1 MTTYHWRSAH
11 DSFVSDDVNYDPK
24 KALKKAL
31 LEVKLA
37 MLLSDCDLYMWPY
50 SAYMKW
56 KLKIAHRRKITELD
70 KDGILDVELDNMK
83 AKLDES
89 MKNIDIIQRS
99 KEDSNGIHN
108 VRNA

>member
-1 MTTYHWRSAH
+1 MTNQVFAVDET
-11 DSFVSDDVNYDPK
+11 NYDPQ

-37 MLLSDCDLYMWPY
+37 MSLIDCNLYIWPF

-56 KLKIAHRRKITELD
+56 KLKMAHRRKIDQLD

-89 MKNIDIIQRS
+89 MKNIDIIQRG
-99 KEDSNGIHN
+99 KGGQ
-108 VRNA
+108 